1 MNGDLTR
8 RKDEVLVEV
17 AKLIRDVMGTDA
29 EISGTIGFKTMF
41 SADLELESVEF
52 VVLAEKVQQKFG
64 TRNNLVQ
71 WFSGKELD
79 EMINLTVGDLV
90 DFILQSEAPNHP

>member
-1 MNGDLTR
+1 MNQDLTA
-8 RKDEVLVEV
+8 RKEKVLTEV
-17 AKLIRDVMGTDA
+17 AQIIREVMGTDA
-29 EISGTIGFKTMF
+29 EISGEIGMKTMF

-52 VVLAEKVQQKFG
+52 VVLAEKVQQKYG
-64 TRNNLVQ
+64 TRNNLIQ

-90 DFILQSEAPNHP
+90 SFIVESESSP